1 MRWMSQFGRPLALT
15 SLVATLALSSP
26 TMVMAQTSKEIEAQ
40 YNELVASASGK
51 YEAGDIDGAIE
62 DFKKAYALRKEPNIL
77 YNIGRLYEEQG
88 KFEEAKTQ
96 YEQFVGLPG
105 IELESRKDAL
115 ERIKTLREILEMR
128 KKEEEEKRRKEEEER
143 KKNEPPVVVKP
154 KAEADYTMA
163 YIFLGTGVGALA
175 GAGVVGFLADGAH
188 TDFEEATTLDDRRA
202 AASSGKT
209 LSGVADGLLIGGA
222 VLTTLGVIFWATAS
236 PQEEKPQTS
245 GATLLPSIGPGGA
258 SVTYSV
264 SF

>member
-1 MRWMSQFGRPLALT
+1 MRWMSQIGRPLALT
-15 SLVATLALSSP
+15 SLVAALAFSP

-88 KFEEAKTQ
+88 KFEEAKAQ

-115 ERIKTLREILEMR
+115 ERIKTLQEILDLR

-143 KKNEPPVVVKP
+143 NKNAPPVVVKP

-236 PQEEKPQTS
+236 PEEETPQTS
-245 GATLLPSIGPGGA
+245 GATLLPSIGPSGA